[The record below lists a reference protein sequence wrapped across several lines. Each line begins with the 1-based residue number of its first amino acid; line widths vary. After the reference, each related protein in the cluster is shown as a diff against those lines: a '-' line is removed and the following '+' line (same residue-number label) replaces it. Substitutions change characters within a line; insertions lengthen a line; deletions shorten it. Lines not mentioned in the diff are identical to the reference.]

1 MILKSQ
7 LEKIILEE
15 AEKVLSERAL
25 RRAISHYLTEEQ
37 IRNIRETGEIPEEL
51 IEGIMDWL
59 RTKGRNITAVT
70 TLAGVLMGPLAH
82 TAMAAPSLAP
92 SIEAPAEANSAA
104 KNVKTAENTVRKS
117 MEEWYKSDHSVNSY
131 IHFMKK
137 QYAPTFKDKS
147 DEEIGDHYRD
157 VFLKKILDTIK
168 PENLKVIDIDAD
180 VEGAPRWA
188 RSSQDVPQD
197 VVATFNDPRVGG
209 LYNSPNNTIYLSSS
223 NFEETNET
231 DITTI
236 LATMEEEFGHAID
249 ANITIGDLFPSLEGK
264 PQADIKFGMSKA
276 MTRSSMHDMIVSR
289 EDSGLDR
296 RTYSYLTNP
305 QEFWAKLDQIKKNLP
320 SDFFNEAGEIDERKL
335 QILLNSNPSWERPR
349 DGGAEFKR
357 GQIDFRMFRILNSD
371 AVEEIGSFFNQLVK
385 ADEEEPS
392 SQIA

>member
-15 AEKVLSERAL
+15 AEKVLSERVVRL
-25 RRAISHYLTEEQ
+25 AISHYLTEEQ

-59 RTKGRNITAVT
+59 RTKGKNITAVT

-92 SIEAPAEANSAA
+92 SIEAPAEADNAA
-104 KNVKTAENTVRKS
+104 KNIETAEDTVRKS

-131 IHFMKK
+131 VHFMKK
-137 QYAPTFKDKS
+137 QYAPAFKDKS

-157 VFLKKILDTIK
+157 VFLKKILDIIN

-180 VEGAPRWA
+180 VQGAPRWS
-188 RSSQDVPQD
+188 RSSQGVPQG
-197 VVATFNDPRVGG
+197 VVATFNDQQVGG
-209 LYNSPNNTIYLSSS
+209 LYNLPNNTIYLSSS

-296 RTYSYLTNP
+296 RTYAYLTNP

-320 SDFFNEAGEIDERKL
+320 SDFFNEAGEIDEKKL
-335 QILLNSNPSWERPR
+335 QILLNSNPSWEKPR
-349 DGGAEFKR
+349 DGGADLKR
-357 GQIDFRMFRILNSD
+357 GQIDFRMFQILNSD

-385 ADEEEPS
+385 ADKEEPS
-392 SQIA
+392 SQTA